1 MMCICIFLLLLS
13 FTYSDFASFFSGIV
27 LDWLFTLSTDLK
39 SRTDFVISNSDLLV
53 HDESLTL
60 LDTDGKI
67 VIWNTRS
74 TLVGPIV
81 ITFDCSPS
89 VSGWSLK
96 MSGTTHYFFLILTL
110 GSTSVLQCSPMFNH
124 LFAFQYLNNL
134 IKISHFC
141 ITLGNCMMSK
151 WPFLKRVVGWTFIK
165 T

>member
-67 VIWNTRS
+67 VI
-74 TLVGPIV
+74 
-81 ITFDCSPS
+81 
-89 VSGWSLK
+89 
-96 MSGTTHYFFLILTL
+96 
-110 GSTSVLQCSPMFNH
+110 
-124 LFAFQYLNNL
+124 
-134 IKISHFC
+134 
-141 ITLGNCMMSK
+141 
-151 WPFLKRVVGWTFIK
+151 
-165 T
+165 